1 MVVLQY
7 LAISYRQETGV
18 SVAVYHCAGDHRPP
32 DNTGNHRPLLTSAS
46 LFLTFYDLHVRICN
60 INAFRVIGKLNA
72 LEHGAL
78 ERECSGVIL
87 RPQRCTQNNRGIRQL
102 KHNDRHIG
110 HAVLFLLLGANIEES
125 RLLSHL
131 AGEQLFGF
139 FEVAFVGTPLS
150 GTRRPCCPHSR
161 RSR

>member
-18 SVAVYHCAGDHRPP
+18 SVAVYRCAGDHRPP

-46 LFLTFYDLHVRICN
+46 SFFTFYDLHVRICN

-110 HAVLFLLLGANIEES
+110 HAVLFLLLGANIEEG
-125 RLLSHL
+125 RLLPHL

-139 FEVAFVGTPLS
+139 FEIAFVGN
-150 GTRRPCCPHSR
+150 PCCPHSR